1 MATVKGREPD
11 LGKRRRRE
19 TEHAAQHQMF
29 LRGRPYEVIRSA
41 RGALGELWSDKAG
54 LFGVGVLALLVLTA
68 VFAPLLAP
76 HDPAAQSLQN
86 RLRPPFWY
94 PEGSLENPLGAD
106 GLGRDILSRMIYG
119 SRVSLVVG
127 ASVVLL
133 AGTFGTLMGLIAGYR
148 GGRTD
153 SIIMRVVDTQVAFP
167 GLLLVLIILAAI
179 GPSMTTI
186 IVVLAL
192 NGWMVY
198 ARITRGVV
206 LSVKEMPYV
215 EAAEIVGCPSKRVVL
230 RHILPNL
237 TSPLLTLAVLE
248 FARIIL
254 AEAALSFLGVG
265 IQPPQVSWG
274 LMVAQGRDYLFN
286 GWWII
291 TWPGLAIALTVLG
304 INLFASW
311 LRVAADPQEREK
323 RFARSATEM
332 RQGSVT

>member
-11 LGKRRRRE
+11 LGRRRRRE

-29 LRGRPYEVIRSA
+29 LRGRPYEVIRA
-41 RGALGELWSDKAG
+41 VRGAMGELWSDKAG
-54 LFGVGVLALLVLTA
+54 LFGVGVLVLLVLTA

-119 SRVSLVVG
+119 SRVSLIVG
-127 ASVVLL
+127 ASVVLM

-186 IVVLAL
+186 IVVLAI

-215 EAAEIVGCPSKRVVL
+215 EAAEIVGAPSKRVVL
-230 RHILPNL
+230 WHILPNL

-304 INLFASW
+304 VNLFASW

>member
-29 LRGRPYEVIRSA
+29 LRGRPYEVIRSV